1 MDLNERIDRL
11 EGELKIIKNEV
22 KQVLLD
28 IKEQILSTY
37 ANPFPR
43 EIQITEKPAAKLG
56 QSGAALG
63 RERVAEKEGVV
74 EAKQEQPGGV
84 GGGSP
89 VAPAQGGVGGQPQQ
103 VGAGPLPASAG
114 AISGHFIPEQG
125 IGKEDLEGRISSPLE
140 GTPEPGEGEA
150 TTPPKFREERPILGK
165 RPVEKTPPAQRKE
178 THARRLPLRSRSEAE
193 SEAIPGEGE
202 LDLAMVIRLARWAE
216 ESVKK
221 VGKEK
226 VERLLEIY
234 QGTKY
239 LSQRAREII
248 LGLVHLV
255 DEEKPEGQVTIRSCI
270 GMLLQLDSILGG
282 NYRKEQ
288 ALLSLLLDNEEGELW
303 TKL

>member
-43 EIQITEKPAAKLG
+43 EIQITEKPAAK
-56 QSGAALG
+56 SGGPGVALG
-63 RERVAEKEGVV
+63 REKVAEKEGVV

-84 GGGSP
+84 GGGGQ
-89 VAPAQGGVGGQPQQ
+89 VAPARGGVGGQPQQ
-103 VGAGPLPASAG
+103 VGVGPLPASTG
-114 AISGHFIPEQG
+114 AISGPHFIPEQN
-125 IGKEDLEGRISSPLE
+125 IGKEGLEGRISSSFE
-140 GTPEPGEGEA
+140 ESPEPEEGKTAAPSE
-150 TTPPKFREERPILGK
+150 FGEERPILGK
-165 RPVEKTPPAQRKE
+165 RPVEKAPPAQGKE
-178 THARRLPLRSRSEAE
+178 DARRPLLRSRSE
-193 SEAIPGEGE
+193 SEAVPGEEE
-202 LDLAMVIRLARWAE
+202 LDLAMLIKLARWAE

-221 VGKEK
+221 VGREK

-234 QGTKY
+234 QGTKH
-239 LSQRAREII
+239 LPQGTKEII

-255 DEEKPEGQVTIRSCI
+255 DEGKPEGQVTIKSCI
-270 GMLLQLDSILGG
+270 GMLLQLDGILGG
-282 NYRKEQ
+282 NKKEQ
-288 ALLSLLLDNEEGELW
+288 ALLSLLLGSEEGELW